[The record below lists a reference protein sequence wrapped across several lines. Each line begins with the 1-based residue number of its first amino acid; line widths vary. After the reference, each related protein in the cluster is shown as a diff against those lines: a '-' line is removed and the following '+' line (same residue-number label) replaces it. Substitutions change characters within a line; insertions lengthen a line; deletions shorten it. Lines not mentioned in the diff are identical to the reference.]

1 MANQRRSVEKEAYW
15 RGQFERQ
22 LASGLSIRRW
32 CRESGV
38 SEPTFYVWRRELRKR
53 DHERG
58 RTERNRH
65 EPLSEPAFAPGFVAV
80 DVLAPDVLA
89 PDVLA
94 PDVLASDVLAVDVLA
109 PDVLAP
115 DVLASDVLTS
125 DVLTSDVV
133 TSDAVLSGREAKLEI
148 DVAGGVVIRLREDAS
163 AETLER
169 VLTVVCR
176 HGIARQ
182 VAARG
187 SRGEVESC

>member
-15 RGQFERQ
+15 RGQLERQ
-22 LASGLSIRRW
+22 SASGLSIRRW

-89 PDVLA
+89 PDV
-94 PDVLASDVLAVDVLA
+94 
-109 PDVLAP
+109 
-115 DVLASDVLTS
+115 
-125 DVLTSDVV
+125 V

-182 VAARG
+182 GAARG

>member
-15 RGQFERQ
+15 RGQLERQ

-58 RTERNRH
+58 RTERDRH

-89 PDVLA
+89 P
-94 PDVLASDVLAVDVLA
+94 
-109 PDVLAP
+109 
-115 DVLASDVLTS
+115 
-125 DVLTSDVV
+125 DVV

-182 VAARG
+182 DAARG

>member
-80 DVLAPDVLA
+80 DVLAL
-89 PDVLA
+89 
-94 PDVLASDVLAVDVLA
+94 
-109 PDVLAP
+109 
-115 DVLASDVLTS
+115 

-133 TSDAVLSGREAKLEI
+133 TSDAMLSGREAKLEI

-169 VLTVVCR
+169 VLTAVCR

-182 VAARG
+182 DAAGGGRG
-187 SRGEVESC
+187 DVRSC

>member
-15 RGQFERQ
+15 RGQLERQ

-58 RTERNRH
+58 RTERDRH

-94 PDVLASDVLAVDVLA
+94 PDVV
-109 PDVLAP
+109 
-115 DVLASDVLTS
+115 
-125 DVLTSDVV
+125 TSDVV

-182 VAARG
+182 GAARG

>member
-1 MANQRRSVEKEAYW
+1 
-15 RGQFERQ
+15 
-22 LASGLSIRRW
+22 
-32 CRESGV
+32 
-38 SEPTFYVWRRELRKR
+38 LRKR

-89 PDVLA
+89 P
-94 PDVLASDVLAVDVLA
+94 
-109 PDVLAP
+109 
-115 DVLASDVLTS
+115 
-125 DVLTSDVV
+125 DVV

-182 VAARG
+182 GAARG

>member
-89 PDVLA
+89 PDV
-94 PDVLASDVLAVDVLA
+94 
-109 PDVLAP
+109 
-115 DVLASDVLTS
+115 
-125 DVLTSDVV
+125 V
-133 TSDAVLSGREAKLEI
+133 TSDAVLSGREVKLEI

-182 VAARG
+182 GAARG

>member
-15 RGQFERQ
+15 RGQLERQ

-58 RTERNRH
+58 RTERDRH

-80 DVLAPDVLA
+80 DVLAVDVLAPDVLA

-94 PDVLASDVLAVDVLA
+94 PDVLA
-109 PDVLAP
+109 P
-115 DVLASDVLTS
+115 
-125 DVLTSDVV
+125 DVV

-182 VAARG
+182 GAARG

>member
-15 RGQFERQ
+15 RGQLERQ
-22 LASGLSIRRW
+22 SASGQSIRRW

-80 DVLAPDVLA
+80 DVLAV
-89 PDVLA
+89 
-94 PDVLASDVLAVDVLA
+94 DVLAVDVLA

-115 DVLASDVLTS
+115 
-125 DVLTSDVV
+125 DVV

-182 VAARG
+182 GAARG

>member
-1 MANQRRSVEKEAYW
+1 
-15 RGQFERQ
+15 
-22 LASGLSIRRW
+22 
-32 CRESGV
+32 
-38 SEPTFYVWRRELRKR
+38 LRKR

-58 RTERNRH
+58 RTERDRH

-89 PDVLA
+89 
-94 PDVLASDVLAVDVLA
+94 SDVLA
-109 PDVLAP
+109 
-115 DVLASDVLTS
+115 S

-182 VAARG
+182 GAARG

>member
-89 PDVLA
+89 
-94 PDVLASDVLAVDVLA
+94 
-109 PDVLAP
+109 
-115 DVLASDVLTS
+115 
-125 DVLTSDVV
+125 SDVV

-182 VAARG
+182 GAARG

>member
-15 RGQFERQ
+15 RGQLERQ

-58 RTERNRH
+58 RTERDRH

-89 PDVLA
+89 PDV
-94 PDVLASDVLAVDVLA
+94 V
-109 PDVLAP
+109 
-115 DVLASDVLTS
+115 
-125 DVLTSDVV
+125 TSDVV

-182 VAARG
+182 GAARG

>member
-80 DVLAPDVLA
+80 DVLAL
-89 PDVLA
+89 
-94 PDVLASDVLAVDVLA
+94 
-109 PDVLAP
+109 
-115 DVLASDVLTS
+115 

-133 TSDAVLSGREAKLEI
+133 TSDAMLSGREAKLEI

-169 VLTVVCR
+169 VLTAVCR

-182 VAARG
+182 DAAG
-187 SRGEVESC
+187 GGRGEVRSC

>member
-15 RGQFERQ
+15 RGQLERQ
-22 LASGLSIRRW
+22 SASGQSIRRW

-89 PDVLA
+89 PDVL
-94 PDVLASDVLAVDVLA
+94 
-109 PDVLAP
+109 
-115 DVLASDVLTS
+115 
-125 DVLTSDVV
+125 TSDVV

-182 VAARG
+182 GAARG

>member
-15 RGQFERQ
+15 RGQLERQ

-58 RTERNRH
+58 RTERDRH

-80 DVLAPDVLA
+80 DVLAL
-89 PDVLA
+89 
-94 PDVLASDVLAVDVLA
+94 
-109 PDVLAP
+109 
-115 DVLASDVLTS
+115 

-133 TSDAVLSGREAKLEI
+133 TSDAMLSGREAKLEI

-182 VAARG
+182 GAARG

>member
-80 DVLAPDVLA
+80 DVLA
-89 PDVLA
+89 
-94 PDVLASDVLAVDVLA
+94 VDVLA

-115 DVLASDVLTS
+115 DVLAP
-125 DVLTSDVV
+125 DVV
-133 TSDAVLSGREAKLEI
+133 TSDAVLSGREAKMEI

-169 VLTVVCR
+169 VLTAVCR

-182 VAARG
+182 DAAG
-187 SRGEVESC
+187 GGRGEVRSC

>member
-15 RGQFERQ
+15 RGQLERQ
-22 LASGLSIRRW
+22 SASGQSIRRW

-89 PDVLA
+89 PDV
-94 PDVLASDVLAVDVLA
+94 
-109 PDVLAP
+109 
-115 DVLASDVLTS
+115 
-125 DVLTSDVV
+125 V

-182 VAARG
+182 GAARG

>member
-94 PDVLASDVLAVDVLA
+94 PDV
-109 PDVLAP
+109 
-115 DVLASDVLTS
+115 
-125 DVLTSDVV
+125 V

-182 VAARG
+182 GAARG

>member
-80 DVLAPDVLA
+80 DVLAL
-89 PDVLA
+89 
-94 PDVLASDVLAVDVLA
+94 
-109 PDVLAP
+109 
-115 DVLASDVLTS
+115 

>member
-15 RGQFERQ
+15 RGQLERQ

-80 DVLAPDVLA
+80 DVLAVDVLAPDVLA

-94 PDVLASDVLAVDVLA
+94 PDVLAPDVLA

-115 DVLASDVLTS
+115 DVLAP
-125 DVLTSDVV
+125 DVV

-182 VAARG
+182 GAARG

>member
-15 RGQFERQ
+15 RGQLERQ
-22 LASGLSIRRW
+22 SASGQSIRRW

-94 PDVLASDVLAVDVLA
+94 PDVLA

-115 DVLASDVLTS
+115 DVL
-125 DVLTSDVV
+125 TSDVV
-133 TSDAVLSGREAKLEI
+133 TPDAVLSGREAKLEI

-182 VAARG
+182 GAARG